1 MSTVGSAVRETGA
14 SMRTVFRNRNLRR
27 VNLALAGS
35 MIGDWA
41 YATAIA
47 VWAYGIGGATAV
59 GVWATVRLASLALVT
74 PFMSALADR
83 FSRKMLMISCDL
95 VRAVLVLT
103 VAGLVEADVPA
114 AAIFV
119 LATLSS
125 LVGSPFRPAQL
136 ALLPSLVDQPDELV
150 AANGVSS
157 TLESLSFFVGP
168 AIAGFLL
175 AVADVGTVFAVN
187 GLTFLWSAALVWG
200 VRATARPSAED
211 ASPAEESPAGEA
223 LPEPGFLSQSL
234 AGFGVIWRNPHL
246 RLVTL
251 LYCAQTVVAG
261 ASVVFGVAVAIDIID
276 VGPAGVGYLDS
287 VLGVGALLGGF
298 IAIAL
303 APRGRLATDFGLGVM
318 LWALPLL
325 VISAW
330 PTRAAAFTAMALI
343 GIANPIVD
351 VNASTILQR
360 ITPDAYMGRVFG
372 ALETGLISTMALGSL
387 LMPLLIAGPGLRWG
401 LVAISVPI
409 GALALLA
416 LPRLRVLD
424 GVVGEPPLVALLR
437 RVSLFQPLQRPLL
450 ESLSQQL
457 VAMPVTAGTVV
468 IREGELGDR
477 FYVIESGHLD
487 AQQGGRALRTM
498 GPGDCFG
505 EIALLRDVPRTA
517 TVVATEDCLLQVLDR
532 GQFLAAMTGDTEL
545 RSRTETLASV
555 RLATV

>member
-1 MSTVGSAVRETGA
+1 MSTLGKAVRETGN

-47 VWAYGIGGATAV
+47 VWAYGVGGATAV
-59 GVWATVRLASLALVT
+59 GIWATIRLASLALVT
-74 PFMSALADR
+74 PFTSAMADR
-83 FSRKMLMISCDL
+83 YPRRTIMISCDL
-95 VRAVLVLT
+95 IRAVLVFS
-103 VAGLVEADVPA
+103 VAGLVELDAPSAFV
-114 AAIFV
+114 FV

-125 LVGSPFRPAQL
+125 LAGSPFRPAQL
-136 ALLPSLVDQPDELV
+136 ALTPSLVDEPEELV
-150 AANGVSS
+150 AANGVAS

-168 AIAGFLL
+168 AIAGLLL
-175 AVADVGTVFAVN
+175 AIADAATVFALN
-187 GLTFLWSAALVWG
+187 GVSFLWSAALVAG
-200 VRATARPSAED
+200 VRIARAT
-211 ASPAEESPAGEA
+211 
-223 LPEPGFLSQSL
+223 PEPDMAEPGEPTGAETKPGFIAGSL
-234 AGFGVIWRNPHL
+234 AGFSVIWQDANL
-246 RLVTL
+246 RLVTV

-261 ASVVFGVAVAIDIID
+261 ASLVFTVAVALNIVA
-276 VGPAGVGYLDS
+276 VGPEGVGYLNS

-303 APRGRLATDFGLGVM
+303 APRGKLASDFGLGVM

-330 PTRAAAFTAMALI
+330 PSKASAFTAMALI

-360 ITPDAYMGRVFG
+360 ITPDAFMGRVFG

-401 LVAISVPI
+401 MVVISVPI
-409 GALALLA
+409 ATMALLSLPA
-416 LPRLRVLD
+416 LLRLD
-424 GVVGEPPLVALLR
+424 AVVGEPAVVALLR
-437 RVSLFQPLQRPLL
+437 SVSLFQPLQRPML
-450 ESLSQQL
+450 EALGGDL
-457 VAMPVTAGTVV
+457 VPMTVRAGTVV
-468 IREGELGDR
+468 IRQGDVGER
-477 FYVIESGHLD
+477 FFIIESGHLD
-487 AQQGGRALRTM
+487 ARQGDRALRTM

-517 TVVATEDCLLQVLDR
+517 TVVAVDDCVLQTLDR
-532 GQFLAAMTGDTEL
+532 APFLAALTGDAEL
-545 RSRTETLASV
+545 RSRTESLATV

>member
-1 MSTVGSAVRETGA
+1 MSTLGKAVRETGN
-14 SMRTVFRNRNLRR
+14 SMRSVFRNRNLRR

-47 VWAYGIGGATAV
+47 VWAYGVGGATAV
-59 GVWATVRLASLALVT
+59 GIWATIRLASLALVT
-74 PFMSALADR
+74 PFTSAMADR
-83 FSRKMLMISCDL
+83 YPRKTIMISCDL
-95 VRAVLVLT
+95 IRAVLVFS
-103 VAGLVEADVPA
+103 VAGLVELDAPSAFV
-114 AAIFV
+114 FV

-125 LVGSPFRPAQL
+125 LAGSPFRPAQL
-136 ALLPSLVDQPDELV
+136 ALTPSLVDEPEELV
-150 AANGVSS
+150 AANGVAS

-168 AIAGFLL
+168 AIAGLLL
-175 AVADVGTVFAVN
+175 AIADAATVFALN
-187 GLTFLWSAALVWG
+187 GVSFLWSAALVAG
-200 VRATARPSAED
+200 VRIARAT
-211 ASPAEESPAGEA
+211 
-223 LPEPGFLSQSL
+223 PEPDMAEPGEPTRAETKPGFIAVSL
-234 AGFGVIWRNPHL
+234 AGFSIIWQDANL

-261 ASVVFGVAVAIDIID
+261 ASFVFTVAVAIDIVA
-276 VGPAGVGYLDS
+276 VGPEGVGYLDS

-303 APRGRLATDFGLGVM
+303 APRGKLASDFGLGVM

-330 PTRAAAFTAMALI
+330 PSKASAFTAMALI

-360 ITPDAYMGRVFG
+360 ITPDAFMGRVFG

-401 LVAISVPI
+401 MVVISVPI
-409 GALALLA
+409 AAMALLSLPA
-416 LPRLRVLD
+416 LRRLD
-424 GVVGEPPLVALLR
+424 AVVGEPTVVALLR
-437 RVSLFQPLQRPLL
+437 SVSLFQPLKRPLL
-450 ESLSQQL
+450 EALGGDL
-457 VAMPVTAGTVV
+457 VPMNVRAGTVV
-468 IREGELGDR
+468 IRQGDVGER
-477 FYVIESGHLD
+477 FFIIESGHLD
-487 AQQGGRALRTM
+487 ARQGDRALRTM

-517 TVVATEDCLLQVLDR
+517 TVVAVDDCVLQTLDR
-532 GQFLAAMTGDTEL
+532 APFLAALTGDTKL
-545 RSRTETLASV
+545 RSRTESLATV